1 MGQIGA
7 KSVDINDTVRKSN
20 TFSCTHEQLY
30 LINTVFLDI
39 NVVIEKTKR
48 TVCSVYFFG
57 ISEMTSINS
66 D

>member
-39 NVVIEKTKR
+39 NVVIEKTKDC
-48 TVCSVYFFG
+48 VFSVLFWHF
-57 ISEMTSINS
+57 
-66 D
+66 

>member
-30 LINTVFLDI
+30 LINTVFLDR
-39 NVVIEKTKR
+39 KR
-48 TVCSVYFFG
+48 GHRENKEDCVFSVLCWHF
-57 ISEMTSINS
+57 
-66 D
+66 